1 MLLNKLYKNLI
12 ITKPKFT
19 LSILLILLIV
29 FGYYSKNFQLDA
41 SSDTLLLE
49 NDPDLKYLR
58 EVNSN
63 YGTKDFLVLT
73 YSHLPNKDYDFKS
86 ENTIKNIGLLKNS
99 LENLDWVDNVITI
112 LDVPLLKNND
122 DPLSE
127 RIRNFKTLSSA
138 DVNLSKGFEEIIE
151 SPIYK
156 NFVISEDG
164 QTSGILV
171 YIKPDQKL
179 YEFVKTKNNYLE
191 RKSKNQ
197 LTSNEKV
204 SYKAFLKE
212 YDDYKKSYNKQNH
225 ENINEI
231 RKIIRDHPP
240 PGKVKREKSDIYP
253 VIHLGGI
260 PMIADDMM
268 TFIKNDI
275 VVFGGG
281 VFLFI
286 VLTLWFVFRSLLWV
300 VIPLLSCFF
309 SVLIMIGFLGLVGWK
324 VTVIS
329 SNFIALMLILTM
341 AMNIHMSVRYLQY
354 RKDNP
359 EVSNIDSLL
368 WTSQKMFWPI
378 LYTVLTTICAFLSL
392 IFSEIKPIIDF
403 GWMMTVGLLVS
414 MFITFTLLPSVL
426 NILSKKNINYRDQKK
441 SKITTFLAN
450 ISKNN
455 TKVIFSSAFL
465 VIIVSVI
472 GITKLEVENSFINY
486 FNKETEIY
494 KGMKLIDNKL
504 GGTTP
509 LNIIIKFP
517 EKIDKSEN
525 EDDDWGE
532 QEEDDS
538 KYWFTR
544 DKIDKITKVHDYL
557 DNLDSVGKVISFAS
571 IVRVAED
578 LNDGKKLQGLEM
590 GVLYTKL
597 PESIKK
603 EVIDPY
609 ISIKNNEAR
618 IGLRILDS
626 KEDLRRNE
634 LIEKIDYDLKNQMG
648 FDPDEFKLAGV
659 LILFNNLLQS
669 LFKSQILTLG
679 VVMAG
684 ITVMFLILFRNI
696 TLALIGVVPNF
707 MAAFL
712 ILGIIGLLEIPLDM
726 MTITIAAITIGI
738 AVDNSIHYI
747 YRFKEEFEKSKDYNL
762 TLDKCHNT
770 VGVAI
775 LNTSITIVF
784 GFSILVLSNFIPTIY
799 FGVFTGIAMLLAMLS
814 VLTLLPK
821 LILTFK
827 PFGNV

>member
-212 YDDYKKSYNKQNH
+212 YDNYKKSYNKQNH

-696 TLALIGVVPNF
+696 TLALIGVVPIF